1 MSSTKSTLVII
12 LLVGI
17 IAFLSWKILSE
28 AQPMPLGSSETPR
41 PTEPVPTP
49 VPAPSIDPNAP
60 LSSRVNVTTPAK
72 RATVKRSFDIAGSAP
87 GNWYFEASF
96 PIQVRDA
103 NNAVIGRAVA
113 RAEGDWMTEKLV
125 PFKATVTLDAGYSGT
140 ADLILLRDNPS
151 GLPENDDSVTIPIVV
166 E

>member
-1 MSSTKSTLVII
+1 MV
-12 LLVGI
+12 LVGI
-17 IAFLSWKILSE
+17 IALLSWKILSE
-28 AQPMPLGSSETPR
+28 AQPIPPGSADKPLPAE
-41 PTEPVPTP
+41 P
-49 VPAPSIDPNAP
+49 VPAPVPVPPIDAAAP
-60 LSSRVNVTTPAK
+60 LSSRVSVATPAK
-72 RATVKRSFDIAGSAP
+72 HATVKRTFDIAGSAP

-103 NNAVIGRAVA
+103 QNAVIGRAVA
-113 RAEGDWMTEKLV
+113 QAEGDWMTEKLV
-125 PFKATVTLDAGYSGT
+125 PFTATVTIDTSYSGA